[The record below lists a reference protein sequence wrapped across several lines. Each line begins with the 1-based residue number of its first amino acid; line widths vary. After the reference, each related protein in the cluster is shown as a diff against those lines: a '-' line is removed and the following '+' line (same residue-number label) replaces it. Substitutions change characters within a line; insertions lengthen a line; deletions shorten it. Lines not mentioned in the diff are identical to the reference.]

1 MMNIVD
7 YLLIILYPLFFIVSI
22 RSNVKVRFL
31 WLMFGKELL
40 QKLAS
45 VVWFEDSNVSTL
57 YSFRFNQEISD
68 IRH

>member
-45 VVWFEDSNVSTL
+45 VV
-57 YSFRFNQEISD
+57 
-68 IRH
+68 